1 MADSQ
6 DRTEEYKKAKK
17 EYKKIRKDWDVLK
30 SGSYKV
36 FKTRYEKN
44 PNDPRVTGQDNYD
57 LFKKHVDIELRAG
70 GGMIRKYNTGGFIA
84 RGCGEVMDNRRKTTK
99 CY

>member
-17 EYKKIRKDWDVLK
+17 EYKKIRKDWGPFK
-30 SGSYKV
+30 SGQYKI

-44 PNDPRVTGQDNYD
+44 PNDSMVTGHDNYD
-57 LFKKHVDIELRAG
+57 LFKKHVDTELKAK
-70 GGMIRKYNTGGFIA
+70 GGMIKKYSIGGDV
-84 RGCGEVMDNRRKTTK
+84 RSNKTKKSK
-99 CY
+99 CFNCSW